1 MDDNHQCECRKYR
14 HRGAQGMSSG
24 VYGLAFIGA
33 AVYFIQNADSL
44 GSGIIGLLKAIIWP
58 ALVVYN
64 LLGFLGL

>member
-1 MDDNHQCECRKYR
+1 
-14 HRGAQGMSSG
+14 MSSG